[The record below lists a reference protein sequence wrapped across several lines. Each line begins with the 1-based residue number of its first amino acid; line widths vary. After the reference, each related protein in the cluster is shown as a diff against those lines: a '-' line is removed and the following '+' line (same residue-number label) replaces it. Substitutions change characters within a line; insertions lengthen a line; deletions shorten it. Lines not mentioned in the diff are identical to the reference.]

1 MTITYRDDIGMVQV
15 TVGGGI
21 DFLNGE
27 AYFDDGEQDYRIPI
41 ASILQ
46 IQEEV

>member
-15 TVGGGI
+15 SVEGGI
-21 DFLNGE
+21 DFLDGK

-41 ASILQ
+41 TNILQ

>member
-15 TVGGGI
+15 TVEGGI
-21 DFLNGE
+21 DFLNDK
-27 AYFDDGEQDYRIPI
+27 AYFEDGEKGYIIPI
-41 ASILQ
+41 TSILQ